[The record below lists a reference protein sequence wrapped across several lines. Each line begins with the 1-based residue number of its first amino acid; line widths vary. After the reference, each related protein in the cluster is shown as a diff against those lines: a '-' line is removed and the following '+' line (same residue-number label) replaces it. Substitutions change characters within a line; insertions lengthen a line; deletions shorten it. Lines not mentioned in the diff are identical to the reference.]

1 MKNNLLLS
9 LHEKAIAVLE
19 AYYKAERLYNSH
31 KQDMT
36 DAKNGHLYT
45 PFFNGNY
52 VEKRMYV
59 NAAIMARLQ
68 AYYTRI
74 IDKINQ
80 HKP

>member
-19 AYYKAERLYNSH
+19 AYYKAERMAVEH
-31 KQDMT
+31 KSQYYFLKGHKWSDYTAT
-36 DAKNGHLYT
+36 DFHQ
-45 PFFNGNY
+45 
-52 VEKRMYV
+52 KRLAI
-59 NAAIMARLQ
+59 NTAIMARLQ

-74 IDKINQ
+74 IEKINQ